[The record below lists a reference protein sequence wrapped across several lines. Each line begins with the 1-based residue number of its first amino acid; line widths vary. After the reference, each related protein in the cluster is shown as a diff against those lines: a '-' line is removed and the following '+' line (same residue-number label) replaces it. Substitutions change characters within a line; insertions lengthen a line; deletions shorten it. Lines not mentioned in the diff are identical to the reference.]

1 MAHDVFISY
10 ATQDKPTADAV
21 CARLEQQGIRCWIA
35 PRDILPGRDWRTS
48 IVEGIGNARALVLML
63 SAHANSSSEIPKEI
77 LQATQRSLPII
88 TFRIE
93 NVTPSGSLSY
103 ELNSIHWLD
112 ALTKPLERHIDTLAA
127 TLKRV
132 LNVET
137 SPAPPTPVVAPAGNR
152 STATLIAAVAGAI
165 IVTLVIS
172 WWMLR
177 PPAAEPTQQVLK
189 SPVTVPSA
197 EPSIQPP
204 SSPAPV
210 APAQRQTSESAKA
223 VSPQVARREATPPV
237 ATATASSPPTTPAP
251 NPSSQNEPPVVG
263 CWRPA
268 GAAGM
273 IVVKS
278 NGTFV
283 SGGVLT
289 GSWTTLNT
297 APATYRFQFPDEVT
311 YGELSSDGRRLVNPA
326 IPNEPFSRVSG
337 GPDIAGVW
345 RSLSGIILSV
355 ESNGNAQIG
364 ALSGRWKVADPA
376 RRLYETRWPV
386 QPTITIAG
394 DVMKYV
400 DASRGIAVDLQ
411 RQPC

>member
-93 NVTPSGSLSY
+93 DVTPSGSLSY

-137 SPAPPTPVVAPAGNR
+137 SPAPPTPVVPPAPNR

-165 IVTLVIS
+165 IVTLGIS
-172 WWMLR
+172 WWILR
-177 PPAAEPTQQVLK
+177 PPAAEPPPQVLN
-189 SPVTVPSA
+189 SPVGVPKP
-197 EPSIQPP
+197 EPSTQPS
-204 SSPAPV
+204 SSPAAV
-210 APAQRQTSESAKA
+210 APTQ
-223 VSPQVARREATPPV
+223 PRREATPPV
-237 ATATASSPPTTPAP
+237 ATATASPPPPRPASTNPLLSPPAP
-251 NPSSQNEPPVVG
+251 VSNQNEQPVVG
-263 CWRPA
+263 CWQQ
-268 GAAGM
+268 AGM
-273 IVVKS
+273 PGILVVKS

-283 SGGVLT
+283 SGGVVN

-297 APATYRFQFPDEVT
+297 APSTYRFQFPDDVT
-311 YGELSSDGRRLVNPA
+311 YGELSSDDRRLVNPA

-337 GPDIAGVW
+337 GPGIAGVW
-345 RSLSGIILSV
+345 RSLSGIVLSI
-355 ESNGNAQIG
+355 ESNGNAQVG
-364 ALSGRWKVADPA
+364 SLTGRWKVADPA

-386 QPTITIAG
+386 QPTITIVGGA
-394 DVMKYV
+394 MKYV
-400 DASRGIAVDLQ
+400 DASRGIAVDLT
-411 RQPC
+411 RLPC